1 MRNQHN
7 TLGFSFTEFVATR
20 SKSERLR
27 MLHGVESCA
36 TGALVGR
43 NLVLTVDH
51 AIEHDE
57 SAKILYKDTVL
68 EAGVLARMPDIDVML
83 LEFDDS
89 ALAEDVPWLDFGFA
103 NPRLGQKGYS
113 IGYPL
118 ADMVGFNPVFYS
130 FEVTRLKINR
140 RPHCFQLNSQ
150 VVNGCSGMPVVNDKM
165 EIMGVVTS
173 RARSIL
179 PTEVLPTDWGFGT
192 KSQYFKDSIQ
202 KYLPPIN
209 MRPKLRFSSEE
220 IARRLS
226 QTAVGVLACSK

>member
-1 MRNQHN
+1 MKTKKKNIINKRTNAPIQVPE
-7 TLGFSFTEFVATR
+7 TA
-20 SKSERLR
+20 
-27 MLHGVESCA
+27 
-36 TGALVGR
+36 
-43 NLVLTVDH
+43 
-51 AIEHDE
+51 
-57 SAKILYKDTVL
+57 
-68 EAGVLARMPDIDVML
+68 
-83 LEFDDS
+83 

-103 NPRLGQKGYS
+103 DPSLGQKGYS

-130 FEVTRLKINR
+130 FEVTRLKVNR
-140 RPHCFQLNSQ
+140 KPHFFQFNTQ

-209 MRPKLRFSSEE
+209 MRPKLRLSSED